1 MAFCVTDNSS
11 NIKYADTMYPYNKV
25 FFFFFFLRFLFLFI
39 LTSLLQA
46 ILNCIPIILYAF
58 ELAISLAFLI

>member
-25 FFFFFFLRFLFLFI
+25 VFFSLRFLFLFI
-39 LTSLLQA
+39 LISLLQA

-58 ELAISLAFLI
+58 ELVISLAFLI